1 MSSTQDDAFRE
12 IQLSGKQ
19 LVFIFMAVVV
29 IGVSVFLMGV
39 MVGRGVLAAKGT
51 AGADSTAAVNEAE
64 VPPPAS
70 ASAGSTS
77 TPSTVGEKLSYAER
91 LNAAEPQK
99 ESLKPDAE
107 PPAEAPSPKAEVPAT
122 PEPSPAPAA
131 AKTPE
136 PTPAP
141 KAAAVAPKPEP
152 PKAEPPKPE
161 PVKPEP
167 KATAK
172 PSATAAPAATAA
184 TAATEP
190 AGNGFA
196 IQVAAL
202 KESGEAD
209 AIVKKLAAKGYPAYV
224 VTPQKGAPSMYRV
237 RVGKYK
243 DRREADTVAAR
254 LQKEEQFKPWI
265 VR

>member
-39 MVGRGVLAAKGT
+39 MVGRGVPAAKGAPGT
-51 AGADSTAAVNEAE
+51 ESTVAANEAD
-64 VPPPAS
+64 VPPPPAS
-70 ASAGSTS
+70 ANGGSTS
-77 TPSTVGEKLSYAER
+77 APSTVGEKLSYAER
-91 LNAAEPQK
+91 LSAPEAQK
-99 ESLKPDAE
+99 ESLKPDGE
-107 PPAEAPSPKAEVPAT
+107 PPAEAPSPKAEAPA
-122 PEPSPAPAA
+122 PEPEPAPVTAKVADPAPAA
-131 AKTPE
+131 K
-136 PTPAP
+136 AP
-141 KAAAVAPKPEP
+141 VAA
-152 PKAEPPKPE
+152 PKPE

-167 KATAK
+167 AKKADAPPKPEPAK
-172 PSATAAPAATAA
+172 PATPVATAAG
-184 TAATEP
+184 EP
-190 AGNGFA
+190 AGAGFA

-202 KESGEAD
+202 KEPSEAD
-209 AIVKKLAAKGYPAYV
+209 AIVKKLAGKGYPAYV
-224 VTPQKGAPSMYRV
+224 VMPQKGAPSMYRV

-243 DRREADTVAAR
+243 ERREADSVAAR